1 LQCIRNFI
9 EFTYK
14 LKLKLK
20 LRASCCVKKIP
31 EEKDVLVVF
40 IIISRDIY
48 ERGKKCEREGESH
61 LF

>member
-1 LQCIRNFI
+1 M
-9 EFTYK
+9 
-14 LKLKLK
+14 
-20 LRASCCVKKIP
+20 ASCCVKKIP
-31 EEKDVLVVF
+31 EGKDVLVVF